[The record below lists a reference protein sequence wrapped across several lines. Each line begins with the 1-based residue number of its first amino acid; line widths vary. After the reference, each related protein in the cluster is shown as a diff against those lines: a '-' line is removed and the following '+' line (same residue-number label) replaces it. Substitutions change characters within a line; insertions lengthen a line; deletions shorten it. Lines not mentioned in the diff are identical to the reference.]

1 MRMYPTHYRH
11 HIPNTM
17 HHTHIPYTTY
27 TTPYIQLRVTG
38 AKVMFIEVTRVADR
52 NFDNASLAKVN
63 VSGMPDYA
71 DVDKDVAVRIM
82 TFSVFIYMCCYIYL
96 YTKNIQSVCYN
107 ILYCP

>member
-1 MRMYPTHYRH
+1 M
-11 HIPNTM
+11 
-17 HHTHIPYTTY
+17 
-27 TTPYIQLRVTG
+27 TG

-82 TFSVFIYMCCYIYL
+82 TFCCICVYVYVLLYILTYTRHTYIICALYDIYYTDSYTLL
-96 YTKNIQSVCYN
+96 YYTPYTGARLCKTSRNV
-107 ILYCP
+107 